1 MDEIL
6 LQLASMSHNGNMMV
20 DQGRRGADER
30 THIPMLGVQYPR
42 PALQI
47 QNLPLVEDGLSRT
60 LAQRQTTMQTELL
73 TSVVGVE
80 NRPRRVTT
88 NPQQH
93 ESNLYARPYAI
104 KKDEE
109 DLEQECVEG
118 IEDDKDI
125 FVGMVQ

>member
-47 QNLPLVEDGLSRT
+47 QNLPLVEVKDKVPMR
-60 LAQRQTTMQTELL
+60 MQGDRDYKIT
-73 TSVVGVE
+73 V
-80 NRPRRVTT
+80 
-88 NPQQH
+88 
-93 ESNLYARPYAI
+93 
-104 KKDEE
+104 
-109 DLEQECVEG
+109 
-118 IEDDKDI
+118 DI
-125 FVGMVQ
+125 PVFKGT